1 MLSFNTNY
9 QLYSRANRSY
19 VILDTTPFLRV
30 LDKHSQFQDILQNP
44 DTGYY
49 HIKVNE
55 ERTWVPILPGFT
67 IFINIKNSI
76 FQLSINISDEQ
87 KIMFSWTNFGE
98 NENNLTNV
106 IASDSQPDQ
115 FQSLI
120 IYVNFSGKISIPH
133 TLGINIS
140 GIVRILVTTV
150 YRQYPHLYPNF

>member
-19 VILDTTPFLRV
+19 VILDTIPFLRV

-44 DTGYY
+44 DAGYY
-49 HIKVNE
+49 YIKVNE

-76 FQLSINISDEQ
+76 FQLSIGISDEQ

-120 IYVNFSGKISIPH
+120 TYVNFSEKISI
-133 TLGINIS
+133 S
-140 GIVRILVTTV
+140 ILTCIQTSNLSSMFNK
-150 YRQYPHLYPNF
+150 QLKK